1 MNTSNGS
8 IAGEFT
14 FWREAMAIILTSELL
29 LIYPASLFLNIS
41 IIVTISK
48 TKQLRK
54 LINLIHQS
62 LLLLNCLIIVAD
74 IITTFFFVPR
84 AIRFCECSQTAS
96 SAYFLIELFYIVF
109 QPLNYACLGIFQLL
123 IIKGKKKLVS
133 YPTIGASI
141 TFCLIVTILVAAEG
155 VILVNLAGQTYI
167 CDKLCPQLNTAKFSG
182 TGITFY
188 TVMVVSWLPSVVI
201 VIVCTSWSC
210 LTFKKRYTGGD
221 DDLNRR
227 VLSLPIVLPTTVAVP
242 NLLTL
247 AFLKLIEQTLESS
260 EAAESIYWTI
270 FAKLFAFQVH
280 EVLSGIVYP
289 CILLRLSPQIRR
301 YWKEQLLKRRICRK
315 SNVVTPTSSAT

>member
-29 LIYPASLFLNIS
+29 LIYPASFFFNIS

-54 LINLIHQS
+54 PINFIHQS
-62 LLLLNCLIIVAD
+62 LLLFNCLIIVAD
-74 IITTFFFVPR
+74 IVTTFFFVPR
-84 AIRFCECSQTAS
+84 AIRFCECSQIAS
-96 SAYFLIELFYIVF
+96 SAYFFIELLYIVF

-123 IIKGKKKLVS
+123 IIKGKKKLVT
-133 YPTIGASI
+133 YQTIGASI
-141 TFCLIVTILVAAEG
+141 IFCLIVTILVAAEG
-155 VILVNLAGQTYI
+155 ATLVNLAGQIYI
-167 CDKLCPQLNTAKFSG
+167 CDKLCPQLNTVRFSG

-188 TVMVVSWLPSVVI
+188 TVTLVSWFPSCVVVI
-201 VIVCTSWSC
+201 ACTSWSC

-221 DDLNRR
+221 VDLNRR
-227 VLSLPIVLPTTVAVP
+227 VISLPIVLPTIVAIP
-242 NLLTL
+242 NLLTI

-260 EAAESIYWTI
+260 EVAESIYWTI

-280 EVLSGIVYP
+280 EVLSGIGYTCV
-289 CILLRLSPQIRR
+289 LLRLSPQIRR
-301 YWKEQLLKRRICRK
+301 YWKEQLLRCRICQK
-315 SNVVTPTSSAT
+315 SNEVAPTSDAT